1 MIGLNVQRN
10 HDTILKN
17 LNNEY
22 KELLEASP
30 QAVYLYMD
38 DHHILWN
45 KKFGE
50 MVGYKTPSL
59 AHKTKRTFLDLFV
72 DEKSQRVLAS
82 AYMKAMENAK
92 GSSIPIV
99 WKNKN
104 GKKKKANTILVPIP
118 FQGHMI
124 ALHFIG

>member
-1 MIGLNVQRN
+1 MNVQKN
-10 HDTILKN
+10 HDKILKD
-17 LNNEY
+17 LGKEY

-50 MVGYKTPSL
+50 MVGYKTPAL
-59 AHKTKRTFLDLFV
+59 AHKTKRTFVDLFV
-72 DEKSQRVLAS
+72 DAKSQRTLVN
-82 AYMKAMENAK
+82 AYMKAMNDAK
-92 GSSIPIV
+92 GSSNTIV

-104 GKKKKANTILVPIP
+104 GKTKKSNTILVPIP
-118 FQGHMI
+118 FKGHVM
-124 ALHFIG
+124 ALHFIE